1 MDNNKTTVICTKLCT
16 DNHQHEHVIEPS
28 ILSPVLFKEKVR
40 EKSGNEASTT
50 AHRAVVYDE

>member
-1 MDNNKTTVICTKLCT
+1 MDNNKTTCVQNYAQKVIT
-16 DNHQHEHVIEPS
+16 HEHVIEPC
-28 ILSPVLFKEKVR
+28 ILSPVLCKEKAR